1 LPILYLYNRNIE
13 EHLNLNHKKE
23 EPQMQSWR
31 VEAARIVKQTI
42 QAEGLSVEEAA
53 SRFSVRP
60 TRIRRIL
67 AGEYTREVA

>member
-1 LPILYLYNRNIE
+1 
-13 EHLNLNHKKE
+13 
-23 EPQMQSWR
+23 MQSWR